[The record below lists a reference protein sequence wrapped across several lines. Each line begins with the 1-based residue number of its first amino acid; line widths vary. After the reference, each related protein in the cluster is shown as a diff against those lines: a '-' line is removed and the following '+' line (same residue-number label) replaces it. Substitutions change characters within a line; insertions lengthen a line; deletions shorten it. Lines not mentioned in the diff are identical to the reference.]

1 MSFLVASWRPP
12 QSIII
17 IIFISDM
24 QQQCQQYRINYTVG
38 GLPEKLM
45 LTDWPRVAAAVAAD
59 TAAHWRCR
67 SDGCRLGRRRRCC
80 CCRCV

>member
-45 LTDWPRVAAAVAAD
+45 LTDWPPK
-59 TAAHWRCR
+59 
-67 SDGCRLGRRRRCC
+67 
-80 CCRCV
+80 